1 MGFQLNEAKRSKAK
15 LRLTIDG
22 PSGSGKTYSALLI
35 AYGITGDW
43 SKIAVIDTERESANL
58 YYDLCGTGKKYLVG
72 QINAPY
78 TPQKYLE
85 ALQVCEQSGVEVA
98 IIDSLTH
105 AWTAEGGLLDIHAN
119 AVKAQRT
126 SNSYTAWRDVTPLH
140 RKLVDAILTSPM
152 HIISTVRSDTE
163 YSQEKDS
170 NGKTV
175 VKKVGMKPQFRKGLD
190 YEMTIVFSLEQS
202 HMATVTKSRISTF
215 PVNDMLMPTFETGQ
229 KLLKWLNEGED
240 APTCTECGRKITPFG
255 SMSAEQVALHG
266 QRKYG
271 RSVCV
276 ECGAKLKE
284 LDYGEKTEQNAP
296 VDVLADKKEEKLIE
310 NNED

>member
-1 MGFQLNEAKRSKAK
+1 MAFTLTEAKRSKAK
-15 LRLTIDG
+15 LRLAIDG

-35 AYGITGDW
+35 AYGLTNDW

-58 YYDLCGTGKKYLVG
+58 YYDLCGNNEKYLVG

-85 ALQVCEQSGVEVA
+85 ALKVCEESGIEVA

-105 AWTAEGGLLDIHAN
+105 AWTAEGGLLDIHAS
-119 AVKAQRT
+119 AVKKQKTA
-126 SNSYTAWRDVTPLH
+126 NSYTAWGDVTPLH
-140 RKLVDAILTSPM
+140 RKLVDAILTSPI

-163 YSQEKDS
+163 YSQEKDA

-190 YEMTIVFSLEQS
+190 YEMTIVFSLEQN
-202 HMATVTKSRISTF
+202 HMATITKSRINTF
-215 PVNDMLMPTFETGQ
+215 PVNDTVLPTFETGQ
-229 KLLKWLNEGED
+229 KLLKWLNEGDD
-240 APTCTECGRKITPFG
+240 APTCSECGKVITAYG
-255 SMSAEQVALHG
+255 NMTAEQVALHG

-276 ECGAKLKE
+276 ECGSKLKE
-284 LDYGEKTEQNAP
+284 IDYGEKTEDERP
-296 VDVLADKKEEKLIE
+296 KDVLLNTEGEDE
-310 NNED
+310 NESN

>member
-1 MGFQLNEAKRSKAK
+1 MGFQLHEAKRSKAK

-35 AYGITGDW
+35 AYGMTGDW

-58 YYDLCGTGKKYLVG
+58 YYDLCGESNKYLVG

-85 ALQVCEQSGVEVA
+85 ALQVCEKSGIEVA

-163 YSQEKDS
+163 YSQEKDA

-190 YEMTIVFSLEQS
+190 YEMTIVFSLDQA
-202 HMATVTKSRISTF
+202 HTATVTKSRINTF
-215 PVNDMLMPTFETGQ
+215 PVNDTVVPTFETGQ

-240 APTCTECGRKITPFG
+240 APTCTECGKKIMPYGNMT
-255 SMSAEQVALHG
+255 AEQVALLG

-276 ECGAKLKE
+276 ECGARLKE
-284 LDYGEKTEQNAP
+284 LDYGEKTENDVP
-296 VDVLADKKEEKLIE
+296 VDVLADKKGDIADE
-310 NNED
+310 NNQD

>member
-1 MGFQLNEAKRSKAK
+1 MAFTLTEAKRSKAK
-15 LRLTIDG
+15 LRLAIDG

-35 AYGITGDW
+35 AYGLTNDW

-58 YYDLCGTGKKYLVG
+58 YYDLCGNNKKYRVG

-85 ALQVCEQSGVEVA
+85 ALKVCEESGIEVA

-105 AWTAEGGLLDIHAN
+105 AWTAEGGLLDIHAS
-119 AVKAQRT
+119 AVKKQKTA
-126 SNSYTAWRDVTPLH
+126 NSYTAWGDVTPLH
-140 RKLVDAILTSPM
+140 RKLVDAILTSPI

-163 YSQEKDS
+163 YSQEKDA

-190 YEMTIVFSLEQS
+190 YEMTIVFSLEQN
-202 HMATVTKSRISTF
+202 HMATITKSRINTF
-215 PVNDMLMPTFETGQ
+215 PVNDTVLPTFETGQ
-229 KLLKWLNEGED
+229 KLLKWLNEGDD
-240 APTCTECGRKITPFG
+240 APTCSECGKVIKAYGNMT
-255 SMSAEQVALHG
+255 AEQVALYG

-271 RSVCV
+271 RSVCI
-276 ECGAKLKE
+276 ECGSKLKE
-284 LDYGEKTEQNAP
+284 IDYGEKTEDEKP
-296 VDVLADKKEEKLIE
+296 KDVLLNAKGE
-310 NNED
+310 NEDESNQN

>member
-1 MGFQLNEAKRSKAK
+1 MAFTLTEAKRSKAK
-15 LRLTIDG
+15 LRLAIDG

-35 AYGITGDW
+35 AYGLTNDW

-58 YYDLCGTGKKYLVG
+58 YYDLCGNNKKYRVG

-85 ALQVCEQSGVEVA
+85 ALKVCEESGIEVA

-105 AWTAEGGLLDIHAN
+105 AWTAEGGLLDIHAS
-119 AVKAQRT
+119 AVKKQKTA
-126 SNSYTAWRDVTPLH
+126 NSYTAWGDVTPLH
-140 RKLVDAILTSPM
+140 RKLVDAILTSPI

-163 YSQEKDS
+163 YSQEKDA

-190 YEMTIVFSLEQS
+190 YEMTIVFSLEQN
-202 HMATVTKSRISTF
+202 HMATITKSRINTF
-215 PVNDMLMPTFETGQ
+215 PVNDTVLPTFETGQ
-229 KLLKWLNEGED
+229 KLLKWLNEGDD
-240 APTCTECGRKITPFG
+240 APTCSECGKVIKAYGNMT
-255 SMSAEQVALHG
+255 AEQVALYG

-271 RSVCV
+271 RSVCI
-276 ECGAKLKE
+276 ECGSKLKE
-284 LDYGEKTEQNAP
+284 IDYGEKTEDEKP
-296 VDVLADKKEEKLIE
+296 KDVLLNAKGE
-310 NNED
+310 NKDESN

>member
-15 LRLTIDG
+15 LRLAIDG

-35 AYGITGDW
+35 AYGLTGDW

-58 YYDLCGTGKKYLVG
+58 YYDLCGSNKKYLVG

-85 ALQVCEQSGVEVA
+85 ALQVCEANGIEVA

-105 AWTAEGGLLDIHAN
+105 AWTAEGGLLDIHAS
-119 AVKAQRT
+119 AVKKQKTA
-126 SNSYTAWRDVTPLH
+126 NSYTAWGDVTPLH

-163 YSQEKDS
+163 YSQEKDAT
-170 NGKTV
+170 GKTV

-190 YEMTIVFSLEQS
+190 YEMTIVFSLEQN
-202 HMATVTKSRISTF
+202 HMATITKSRIKTF
-215 PVNDMLMPTFETGQ
+215 PVNDTVLPTFETGE

-240 APTCTECGRKITPFG
+240 APTCTECGKAIQPYG
-255 SMSAEQVALHG
+255 NMSAEQVALLG

-276 ECGAKLKE
+276 ECGSKLKE
-284 LDYGEKTEQNAP
+284 MDYGEKSEDKEP
-296 VDVLADKKEEKLIE
+296 VDVLAGKKEETTNE
-310 NNED
+310 NNQN